1 LFAQSSSSI
10 DLEAEQ
16 WLEANAKF
24 HVVIA
29 VLVLIFVGLVAYVLW
44 LDRKISKLENES

>member
-1 LFAQSSSSI
+1 
-10 DLEAEQ
+10 
-16 WLEANAKF
+16 
-24 HVVIA
+24 VVIA